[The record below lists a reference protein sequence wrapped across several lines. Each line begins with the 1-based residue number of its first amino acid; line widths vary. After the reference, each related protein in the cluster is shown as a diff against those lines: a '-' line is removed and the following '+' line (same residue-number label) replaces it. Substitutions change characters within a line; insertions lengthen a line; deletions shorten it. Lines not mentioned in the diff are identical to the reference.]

1 MRASSVYS
9 SRVYDVFVDGVLKQR
24 VESIGNYVDT
34 DSRMRSTTVSSVC
47 RLVPERAERS
57 TGWCR
62 VVWLTHCAQK
72 PYMQHAKTLGE
83 GVYTWLCGGATQLD
97 ARAS

>member
-1 MRASSVYS
+1 MWLSGGCACSTLVLGGWYKCTMS
-9 SRVYDVFVDGVLKQR
+9 VDGVLKQR

-72 PYMQHAKTLGE
+72 PYMRQDP
-83 GVYTWLCGGATQLD
+83 W
-97 ARAS
+97 

>member
-62 VVWLTHCAQK
+62 VVWLTARVQNVRSVRRVG
-72 PYMQHAKTLGE
+72 AGS
-83 GVYTWLCGGATQLD
+83 CG
-97 ARAS
+97 